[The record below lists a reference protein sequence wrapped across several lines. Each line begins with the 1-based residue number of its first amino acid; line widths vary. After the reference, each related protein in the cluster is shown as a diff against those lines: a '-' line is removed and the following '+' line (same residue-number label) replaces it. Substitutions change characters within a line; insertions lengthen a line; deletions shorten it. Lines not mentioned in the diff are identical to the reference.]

1 PHGLV
6 PAFTTPSP
14 SPSPTIPMTSPT
26 CGPSGSIMAVQYT
39 QDGADTF
46 PTLTWTLPSSLAPER
61 VKEYLLVIQDPDAP
75 LPSPITH
82 GVFYGIPPG
91 KSTVAQEDLVETGR
105 GNELGGGFRYGMNR
119 RGTVYAG
126 PRPLRGHGEHRYFYQ
141 LIALGEGLDVG
152 KMSKVATLEEIGR
165 EVSVEGRMLAWGEWI
180 GVAERK

>member
-1 PHGLV
+1 I
-6 PAFTTPSP
+6 TSP
-14 SPSPTIPMTSPT
+14 S
-26 CGPSGSIMAVQYT
+26 CGPSGSIMTIQYK
-39 QDGADTF
+39 QDDGADNCTF
-46 PTLTWTLPSSLAPER
+46 PTLTWTLPPTLAPER

-91 KSTVAQEDLVETGR
+91 KTTVAQEDLKETGR
-105 GNELGGGFRYGMNR
+105 GNEVSGGFRYGVNR

-141 LIALGEGLDVG
+141 VIALGEGLDAG
-152 KMSKVATLEEIGR
+152 KMSKVATKEELGR
-165 EVSVEGRMLAWGEWI
+165 EVSLEGRMLAWGEWI